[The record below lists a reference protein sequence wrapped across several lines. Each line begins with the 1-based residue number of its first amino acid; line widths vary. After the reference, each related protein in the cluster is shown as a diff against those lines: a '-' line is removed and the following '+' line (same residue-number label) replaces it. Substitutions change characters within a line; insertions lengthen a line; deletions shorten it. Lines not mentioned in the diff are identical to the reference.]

1 MREVINSKNLPKLED
16 FKYNEELEICLND
29 IQETVNKESC
39 NDSSFNN
46 EIYNNQLK
54 KNNSNI
60 KKRNKYGNSTLDLS
74 DDKIATLILNKRKK
88 IKNKYP
94 ENIFKMSIIK
104 DIKISILIQISM
116 ELLDNQLGDKKLL
129 KEIIFN
135 PIYKNFAVSWAN
147 EINRKFISISCF
159 A

>member
-1 MREVINSKNLPKLED
+1 M
-16 FKYNEELEICLND
+16 
-29 IQETVNKESC
+29 
-39 NDSSFNN
+39 
-46 EIYNNQLK
+46 
-54 KNNSNI
+54 
-60 KKRNKYGNSTLDLS
+60 DLS